1 MAEGTDPTTA
11 PALIL
16 ALGGV
21 DPVPGLTLLVEGRA
35 PEEDSPLVEEAPP
48 DVHPPARDTDID
60 VLLFEGGAL
69 VLLHHLAAVLLVLG
83 LLEKQ

>member
-21 DPVPGLTLLVEGRA
+21 DPVLGRTLLAEGRA
-35 PEEDSPLVEEAPP
+35 PEEDPPLAEEAPP
-48 DVHPPARDTDID
+48 DVGPPAPDTDID

-69 VLLHHLAAVLLVLG
+69 VLLHHLAAVLLVLD

>member
-1 MAEGTDPTTA
+1 MAGEIDPTTA

-16 ALGGV
+16 GLGGV
-21 DPVPGLTLLVEGRA
+21 GHVQGLTLLVEGRA
-35 PEEDSPLVEEAPP
+35 PEEDYRHVVEAHL
-48 DVHPPARDTDID
+48 DVDPPALDTDID

-69 VLLHHLAAVLLVLG
+69 VLHHHLAAVLLALG